1 MCFLAKQAV
10 ISCSEMVLFCL
21 SIALLLSIL
30 LQQCRLYM
38 HLMSQNLKSCFACV
52 SSGQLCPDS
61 AARPRVVEELGTIKN
76 TEDCI

>member
-1 MCFLAKQAV
+1 
-10 ISCSEMVLFCL
+10 
-21 SIALLLSIL
+21 
-30 LQQCRLYM
+30 M

-61 AARPRVVEELGTIKN
+61 AACPRVVEELGTIKN

>member
-1 MCFLAKQAV
+1 
-10 ISCSEMVLFCL
+10 
-21 SIALLLSIL
+21 
-30 LQQCRLYM
+30 M